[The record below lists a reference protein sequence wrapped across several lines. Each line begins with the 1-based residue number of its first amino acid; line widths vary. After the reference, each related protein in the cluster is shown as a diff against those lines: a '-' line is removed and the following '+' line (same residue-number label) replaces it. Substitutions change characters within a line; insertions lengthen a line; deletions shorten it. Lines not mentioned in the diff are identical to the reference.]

1 MGMARVLVADD
12 QPNITRM
19 LRIVLQKAQF
29 EVLIAQDGAEA
40 LNIFVA
46 EQPDIVILDLNMP
59 GIPGWEVCRRIKAQF
74 DTPILIITGLP
85 PTELKAS
92 QLAPGADAYLIKPFD
107 LATFLEHVRALL
119 AHHAESLR

>member
-1 MGMARVLVADD
+1 MGIPCVLIADD
-12 QPNITRM
+12 QPDITRM
-19 LRIVLQKAQF
+19 LKIVLKNAHF
-29 EVLIAQDGAEA
+29 EVLIAEDGVQA
-40 LNIFVA
+40 LAVFAA

-59 GIPGWEVCRRIKAQF
+59 RIPGWEVCRQIKAQS

-107 LATFLEHVRALL
+107 IATLLEHVGALL
-119 AHHAESLR
+119 THQAESLR